1 MKSTFFYSVPK
12 FPFRVRSGMA
22 CLCATGW
29 LVLMT
34 TSFVCSPAACAQSAQ
49 HKLNKEAAEEQAAR
63 TKSVTSKGGQVYYHR
78 AWNLDDL
85 PHYKPEQMV
94 SGTIREWGSNYLADS
109 PLASYWETE
118 FQKFQPGVKFADH
131 LKTSEHAISGL
142 IFGVSDLGP
151 MGRQITWDEQLAFLR
166 QFGYLPLG
174 IVVMTGSYDVSGWN
188 PAIGIFVNKKNPIK
202 QLTMKQLDGIF
213 GAPRTGAWRGLTWDE
228 SLARGPDAN
237 IRTWGQLGLKG
248 DWADKP
254 IHVFGYN
261 LEYHFAEE
269 IETRA
274 FGGVTNKW
282 NENLMEY
289 ANEVR
294 PDGTLKL
301 ANQMMME
308 DLSKDP
314 YAIAYAAGGTRVLT
328 SETKPLDLA
337 MNNQGPFYAL
347 NIDNVHS
354 RKYPLYADVFFYL
367 NRDPKKPV
375 DPKLKEYLRFILS
388 REGQEQVVR
397 DGKYLPL
404 TGETAREQ
412 LKKLQ

>member
-1 MKSTFFYSVPK
+1 MYIETERCNSNINCPEHRQKNQFHSMYNII
-12 FPFRVRSGMA
+12 
-22 CLCATGW
+22 L
-29 LVLMT
+29 LVALIASFNLSWSQ
-34 TSFVCSPAACAQSAQ
+34 TSQGT
-49 HKLNKEAAEEQAAR
+49 LNKEAAEEQAAR
-63 TKSVTSKGGQVYYHR
+63 TKSVTSKGAQAYYHR
-78 AWNLDDL
+78 EWNLDDL
-85 PHYKPEQMV
+85 PRYKPEQMV

-109 PLASYWETE
+109 PLAYYWETE
-118 FQKFQPGVKFADH
+118 FQKVQPGVKFSDH

-151 MGRQITWDEQLAFLR
+151 MGRQIMWDEQLAFLR

-188 PAIGIFVNKKNPIK
+188 PAIGVFVNKQNPI
-202 QLTMKQLDGIF
+202 QNLTMKQLDGIF
-213 GAPRTGAWRGLTWDE
+213 GAPRTGAWRGLSWQN
-228 SLARGPDAN
+228 SLARGPEGN

-248 DWADKP
+248 EWANKT
-254 IHVFGYN
+254 IHVYGYN

-269 IETRA
+269 IETKA

-282 NENLMEY
+282 NENLVEY
-289 ANEVR
+289 ANQVR

-308 DLSKDP
+308 DLSNDP
-314 YAIAYAAGGTRVLT
+314 YAIAYAAGGTRVMT
-328 SETKPLDLA
+328 TNVKPLELA
-337 MNNQGPFYAL
+337 AKARGPYYTL
-347 NIDNVHS
+347 NIENV
-354 RKYPLYADVFFYL
+354 RNRTYPLYADVFIYL
-367 NRDPKKPV
+367 NRDPKKRV

-404 TGETAREQ
+404 TAQAAQEQ
-412 LKKLQ
+412 LEKLQ